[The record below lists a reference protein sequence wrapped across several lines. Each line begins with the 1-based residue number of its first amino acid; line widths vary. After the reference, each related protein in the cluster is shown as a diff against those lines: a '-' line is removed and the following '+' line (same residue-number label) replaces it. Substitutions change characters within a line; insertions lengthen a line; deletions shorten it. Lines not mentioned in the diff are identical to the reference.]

1 MFRIAQRKSAR
12 RSFMDSDN
20 ETKNNFII
28 LVLNT
33 CANISYIG
41 SGKLIFF

>member
-1 MFRIAQRKSAR
+1 
-12 RSFMDSDN
+12 MDSDN

-33 CANISYIG
+33 SANISYIVEVEN
-41 SGKLIFF
+41 